1 MNAPT
6 TTKPYEVLGS
16 VDDVDWLDKRNL
28 GIGSSDAAAML
39 DESPWRSAFGLWAEK
54 SGRIEPD
61 DLESHERIFWGRELE
76 AAILKGYEK
85 RTGRPVRPAGQ
96 LLRSTV
102 HPWAQCT
109 LDGETKVTPDAA
121 WTILE
126 VKNTNEFMGDAWDGG
141 APEHYRIQAHHQMLV
156 TGASMATIA
165 VLIGGQALAWEDIER
180 DEVLIRRLIHVGER
194 FWERVQNG
202 DPPPVA
208 PTKQAAQDLGRV
220 YPRDTGEVIAL
231 PDDLDLVAARVM
243 DLRAQ
248 RSVVAKELQAA
259 ENALKAAMKD
269 ATEGHLRSG
278 TTVTLK
284 TQDRKGYWAK
294 PSSSRV
300 LRVKAA
306 S

>member
-1 MNAPT
+1 MR
-6 TTKPYEVLGS
+6 PYEVVS
-16 VDDVDWLDKRNL
+16 KVSDDDWLERRTL

-39 DESPWRSAFGLWAEK
+39 GESPWKSAFGLWAEK
-54 SGRIEPD
+54 AGHVEPE
-61 DLESHERIFWGRELE
+61 DLSDLERIFWGHQLE
-76 AAILKGYEK
+76 AAILKGYER

-109 LDGETKVTPDAA
+109 LDGETKVTGVAD

-126 VKNTNEFMGDAWDGG
+126 VKNTHEFAGDAWTDG

-156 TGASMATIA
+156 TGSTMATIA
-165 VLIGGQALAWEDIER
+165 VLIGGQTLAWQDVER
-180 DEVLIRRLIHVGER
+180 DETLIRRLIHAGER
-194 FWERVQNG
+194 FWERVQND
-202 DPPPVA
+202 DPPPVDGS
-208 PTKQAAQDLGRV
+208 PQAAKDLARM

-231 PDDLDLVAARVM
+231 PDELEVAAAKVL

-248 RSVVAKELQAA
+248 RRDVEKELKAA

-278 TTVTLK
+278 VTVTLK
-284 TQDRKGYWAK
+284 AQERSGHWVK
-294 PSSSRV
+294 PSTCRV